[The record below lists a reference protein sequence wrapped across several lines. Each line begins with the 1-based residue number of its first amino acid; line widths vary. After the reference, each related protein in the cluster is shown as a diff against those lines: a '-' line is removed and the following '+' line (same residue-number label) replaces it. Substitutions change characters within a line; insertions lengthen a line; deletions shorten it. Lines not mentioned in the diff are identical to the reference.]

1 MTVES
6 PDPRLD
12 PVERR
17 AVFSLAGLYSF
28 RMLGLFM
35 LLPVLALYGRDYAG
49 SSPFLLGV
57 ALGAY
62 GLSQALL
69 QIPFGVLS
77 DRIGRKPVIA
87 GGLVLFALGSVVAAQ
102 AETVYELIAGRAL
115 QGAGAIASAIMAL
128 VADLTTE
135 ENRTK
140 AMAVIGMSIGVSFS
154 LALVLG
160 PVVSRFGGLEAI
172 FWLTAL
178 FALVGL
184 VMLLKLVPTPHRTRV
199 HRDAGTVPQLF
210 WQTLRNVELQRLNLG
225 IFALHF
231 ALMASFVVLP
241 VVLED
246 QLGVQRDQ
254 HWLVYLPLLVLAFLA
269 MVPFIIVAERKRQMK
284 PVFVAAI
291 GLLAAMELALVFWQ
305 HSLPLTLT
313 ALFLFF
319 MAFNLLEACLPSLV
333 SKVAPAGSKGTAA
346 GIYSTSQFLGAFAGG
361 VIGGWWIQS
370 GVPADVFI
378 GSAVVVLVWGLVA
391 AYMHPP
397 RYLSSILVSVG
408 ENDDLDDAETRLREL
423 TGVEEVMLI
432 EEERVAYLKVDSQRF
447 DRNDLRAIGL
457 V

>member
-1 MTVES
+1 
-6 PDPRLD
+6 
-12 PVERR
+12 
-17 AVFSLAGLYSF
+17 VFSLAGLYSF

-35 LLPVLALYGRDYAG
+35 LLPVLALYGRDYSG

-69 QIPFGVLS
+69 QIPFGILS

-140 AMAVIGMSIGVSFS
+140 AMAVIGISIGVSFS

-178 FALVGL
+178 FAVVGL
-184 VMLLKLVPTPHRTRV
+184 GMLLKLVPTPHRTRV

-210 WQTLRNVELQRLNLG
+210 WQTLRNVELQRLNFG

-246 QLGVQRDQ
+246 QLGVVRDQ

-269 MVPFIIVAERKRQMK
+269 MVPFIIIAERKRQMK
-284 PVFVAAI
+284 LVFVAAI

-305 HSLPLTLT
+305 RSLPLTLT
-313 ALFLFF
+313 VLFLFF

-361 VIGGWWIQS
+361 VVGGWWLQD
-370 GVPADVFI
+370 GAPTDVFI
-378 GSAVVVLVWGLVA
+378 GCGVIVLLWALVA
-391 AYMHPP
+391 VYMHPP
-397 RYLSSILVSVG
+397 RYLSSVLVSVA
-408 ENDDLDDAETRLREL
+408 ENDDLDAAESRLREL
-423 TGVEEVMLI
+423 VGVEEVTLI
-432 EEERVAYLKVDSQRF
+432 EEERIAYLKVDSQRF
-447 DRNDLRAIGL
+447 DRNELRAMGL
-457 V
+457 I